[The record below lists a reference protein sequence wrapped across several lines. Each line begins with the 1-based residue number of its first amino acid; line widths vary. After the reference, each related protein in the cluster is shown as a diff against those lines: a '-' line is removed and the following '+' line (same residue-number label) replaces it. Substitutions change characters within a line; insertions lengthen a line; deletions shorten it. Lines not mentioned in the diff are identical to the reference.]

1 MHNLSVQPRHSSHV
15 VDTHVVT
22 TDYIT
27 AVAPSEGTLTP
38 RASTPVSTAR
48 RIGLD
53 GTWAFRYSP
62 SAEKAARRELALESG
77 EWTDIQVPGHWQL
90 QGFGNPWY
98 TNATYPFPVDPPR
111 VPSSNPTGDYLREFE
126 WAEPACGRRWVLRFE
141 GIESIGQIWL
151 NGALIG
157 VTRGSRLEQD
167 FDITDQLVAGTN
179 RLAVRVH
186 QWSAQTY
193 VEDQDMWW
201 LPGIFRSVSILER
214 PDGEIGDLFVNAD
227 FDAATGAG
235 TLRIDTTAPALID
248 SPELG
253 LTGTETGATLMFDAV
268 EPWTAETPR
277 LYTVTVSTP
286 AETRTVRVG
295 FRRVEVRDGH
305 LLVNGTAIMLR
316 GVNHHEFHPDR
327 GRAVTADDLEAN
339 IRLMKQHNVNAVRT
353 SHYPPSAHLLDLC
366 DEHGIWVVDEC
377 DLETH
382 GYFEL
387 DEANNYIDPRWTN
400 NPSADPAWREVYLDR
415 MQRMVERDKNH
426 PSIILWSLGNEAGT
440 GENLV
445 AMAGWTHS
453 RDTTRPVHYSH
464 DVACEY
470 VDVFGEMYTPFA
482 VMDQIGRRIDRI
494 DPAASVDTVLDVER
508 RKLPF
513 ILTEYGH
520 AMGNGPGG
528 LLDYRELFEKYDRL
542 QGGFIWE
549 WRDQGLT
556 RELPDG
562 RTGYAYGGDF
572 GEVIHD
578 GTFAI
583 DGLVFP
589 DGTPSP
595 ALLEFKA
602 VFAPVRITVDING
615 NTVTVQNLR
624 DFAAVDDAEFRLSV
638 AYDGDE
644 VVRTMLEVPVIVA
657 GASSSVPM
665 PRIPEGRGE
674 LSVTVTALTIVPTW
688 WADAGHELSFGQGV
702 RAGELAGELS
712 SESAVTSADFDLT
725 SAECNTDLLSPTEVG
740 GDIITLGAA
749 SFDRDTGELVALDGV
764 ELTSVPR
771 LDLWRAPT
779 SNDLAFGETSIAQ
792 QWRTAGLHA
801 LDHTALEVEFTS
813 HSVRVLT
820 RVAPLGR
827 IFGVLVESRWSL
839 TETSGEIRL
848 AITATP
854 YGPWKG
860 TWPRIGVRFAVPSA
874 FDRADWYGYGPGERY
889 PDTSSATRVGRW
901 SATVDELQMP
911 YVVPQE
917 NGARGGVRHLAL
929 SSDTRRV
936 EIVAESEFGFTARP
950 WTPEELT
957 TAHHHTDLV
966 AGAETVVTLDIAH
979 DGIGSAACGPV
990 PLPKDRLY
998 PQPMELRARFRAVNI
1013 S

>member
-1 MHNLSVQPRHSSHV
+1 MHKLSVHARQS
-15 VDTHVVT
+15 TE
-22 TDYIT
+22 YIT
-27 AVAPSEGTLTP
+27 AIAPSEGTETP
-38 RASTPVSTAR
+38 RASTPVTTSR

-53 GTWAFRYSP
+53 GTWRFRFSP
-62 SAEKAARRELALESG
+62 TAARAARHELSETAG

-90 QGFGNPWY
+90 QGFGTPWY
-98 TNATYPFPVDPPR
+98 TNATFPFPVDPPR
-111 VPSSNPTGDYLREFE
+111 VPSANPTGDYLRDFD
-126 WAEPACGRRWVLRFE
+126 WDEPVGGARWVLRFE
-141 GIESIGQIWL
+141 GIESIGQVWL
-151 NGALIG
+151 NDTLVG

-167 FDITDQLVAGTN
+167 FDITDYLTPGSN

-186 QWSAQTY
+186 QWSAQSY

-201 LPGIFRSVSILER
+201 MPGIFRSVSILER
-214 PDGEIGDLFVNAD
+214 PDGEIGDLFVTAD
-227 FDAATGAG
+227 YDSGTGAG
-235 TLRIDTTAPALID
+235 TLRIDTTAPAVID
-248 SPELG
+248 AAELG
-253 LTGTETGATLMFDAV
+253 LSGAATGTLLTLPAV

-277 LYTVTVSTP
+277 LYSVKVSTP

-295 FRRVEVRDGH
+295 FRRVEVRDGN

-327 GRAVTADDLEAN
+327 GRAVTAEDLETN

-366 DEHGIWVVDEC
+366 DEHGLWVVDEC
-377 DLETH
+377 DIETH
-382 GYFEL
+382 GFFEL
-387 DEANNYIDPRWTN
+387 DETNSYIDPRWTG
-400 NPSADPAWREVYLDR
+400 NPSDDPAWREVYLDR

-440 GENLV
+440 GDNLA
-445 AMAGWTHS
+445 AMAEWTHS
-453 RDTTRPVHYSH
+453 RDSTRPVHYSH

-470 VDVFGEMYTPFA
+470 VDVFGEMYTSFA

-494 DPAASVDTVLDVER
+494 DPAASVDTSLDVER
-508 RKLPF
+508 RTRPF

-556 RELPDG
+556 RHLPDG

-583 DGLVFP
+583 DGLLFP

-602 VFAPVRITVDING
+602 VFAPVRITVDVDL
-615 NTVTVQNLR
+615 NTVTIQNLR
-624 DFAAVDDAEFRLSV
+624 DFAPLDDLEFRLSV
-638 AYDGDE
+638 AIDGVE
-644 VVRTMLEVPVIVA
+644 VGGRMLPLPTIA
-657 GASSSVPM
+657 AGGASTTPLPDMAELHRAQSHDRRSSSS
-665 PRIPEGRGE
+665 EGRGE
-674 LSVTVTALTIVPTW
+674 LTITITACTRVSMW
-688 WADAGHELSFGQGV
+688 WADAGYEVSFGQGV
-702 RAGELAGELS
+702 REQVPVPPRAASAQAHPARNGLPVPLAD
-712 SESAVTSADFDLT
+712 AT
-725 SAECNTDLLSPTEVG
+725 
-740 GDIITLGAA
+740 GDIVRVGAA

-764 ELTSVPR
+764 ELSSVPQ

-779 SNDLAFGETSIAQ
+779 SNDQAFGEASIAQ

-801 LDHTALEVEFTS
+801 LDHTAHEVEFTAD
-813 HSVRVLT
+813 SVRVLT

-827 IFGVLVESRWSL
+827 TFGVLVESRWAL
-839 TETSGEIRL
+839 TGTDGEIGL
-848 AITATP
+848 ALTATP
-854 YGPWKG
+854 YGPWTG
-860 TWPRIGVRFAVPSA
+860 TWPRIGLRFALPSA
-874 FDRADWYGYGPGERY
+874 FDRTEWYGYGPGERY
-889 PDTSSATRVGRW
+889 PDTHSATRLGLW
-901 SATVDELQMP
+901 NSTVADLQTP

-929 SSDTRRV
+929 VSGDHRIEV
-936 EIVAESEFGFTARP
+936 DAESAFGFTARP
-950 WTPEELT
+950 WTSEELT
-957 TAHHHTDLV
+957 DAHHHTDLV
-966 AGAETVVTLDIAH
+966 ASAETVVTLDIAH

-998 PQPMELRARFRAVNI
+998 PQAFDLRARFRAV
-1013 S
+1013 SST